1 MRDAV
6 REAAGF
12 SKGQPQFKD
21 IVYMGQ
27 YASMTYKYTNVQMI

>member
-1 MRDAV
+1 MRDAM

-27 YASMTYKYTNVQMI
+27 YASMTYKYTDVQMI